1 MCQLLSHRLILQDVV
16 AKIECELAS
25 TRQDQHGWALTSYPR
40 SWTAGWFIYTQSDDS
55 PNFKMPPNN
64 TDSWVADAFDDSLST
79 QPQLLENRH
88 DFQFALLRVEA
99 PFQWTQDI
107 RSALQAGQRVP
118 DALVSWAKTCEDM
131 QPQFDMGT
139 DVLICFIVNTS
150 IYNHLY
156 AYAWYLQTCTYTYIY
171 IYVHICTLYIKHKQH
186 QRHIL
191 KVQLLPPRTT

>member
-55 PNFKMPPNN
+55 LNFKMPPNN

-118 DALVSWAKTCEDM
+118 DPLVSWAKTCEDM
-131 QPQFDMGT
+131 RRHAAAIWHGNWCSYLD
-139 DVLICFIVNTS
+139 FIVNTS
-150 IYNHLY
+150 IYNHIY
-156 AYAWYLQTCTYTYIY
+156 IYMCMIFTNMYIY
-171 IYVHICTLYIKHKQH
+171 IHMHMCTYMHTVYK
-186 QRHIL
+186 
-191 KVQLLPPRTT
+191 T

>member
-25 TRQDQHGWALTSYPR
+25 TRQDQHGCALTSYPR

-139 DVLICFIVNTS
+139 DVLIWILLW
-150 IYNHLY
+150 IHPYIII
-156 AYAWYLQTCTYTYIY
+156 YIY
-171 IYVHICTLYIKHKQH
+171 IYMYDIYKHVHIHTYTYMYIYAHC
-186 QRHIL
+186 I
-191 KVQLLPPRTT
+191 